1 MEARG
6 LALPQDPDPI
16 RPVRLVVSGEIAF
29 DLKKMQKV
37 TANLLGRLGCPACHS
52 GFDIRFIQALDFVVN
67 PKTLEVNDML
77 ERSFTR

>member
-1 MEARG
+1 MEASRF
-6 LALPQDPDPI
+6 ALPQDPDAL
-16 RPVRLVVSGEIAF
+16 RPVRVVVSGEVAF

-77 ERSFTR
+77 DRSFAR